1 MNPVSRLFP
10 ALGASAL
17 LVTTGVFAAP
27 PASTSVTQVF
37 DQTAAQPAPP
47 RLSVPPP
54 APASQ
59 SAAPSAPAAPPF
71 TPPDADLLTAAI
83 GSSASA
89 FKAHHAVEF
98 AVTEG
103 RTSDFY
109 MGAVQGL
116 PAFVIYTHD
125 GDRITGR
132 QLMLSGTRETMNAV
146 FQMMSKDY
154 ATPGALTE
162 QMVECRDA
170 GSKTVGWR
178 LESSTVS
185 RSKTDMLSYREDP
198 TNHAIVVDSN
208 APAGVP
214 GIEFLNKAYSDL
226 LGRSD
231 LASNAFASQWLGYKA
246 AYDDVSRSK
255 GLFGCRISRGG
266 SPGNL
271 PLKFDVAL
279 TQTGAQVVNGE
290 VDIPVPEQ
298 FGGLNFSSFQAV
310 LSGGKVSGLRFAGN
324 VSRAQFD
331 ETLKHTASNLGDP
344 VTLVTT
350 SNGAQTQ
357 IVANFRPSQD
367 PRARAIQTIL
377 TYRASIGNTASGTLL
392 FDIH

>member
-1 MNPVSRLFP
+1 MNPVSRLLP

-17 LVTTGVFAAP
+17 LVTSSAFAVQP
-27 PASTSVTQVF
+27 SSSMTQVF
-37 DQTAAQPAPP
+37 DQTAAQPATP
-47 RLSVPPP
+47 RPSVTPP
-54 APASQ
+54 APAGQ
-59 SAAPSAPAAPPF
+59 PAAPAPQAAPPF

-89 FKAHHAVEF
+89 FRAHHTVEF

-103 RTSDFY
+103 RNADFY
-109 MGAVQGL
+109 MGAAQGV

-132 QLMLSGTRETMNAV
+132 QLMLSGTRDIMNTA
-146 FQMMSKDY
+146 FQMMGKDY

-162 QMVECRDA
+162 QTVECRDV
-170 GSKTVGWR
+170 GSKSAGLR

-185 RSKTDMLSYREDP
+185 RSKTDILSYREDP
-198 TNHAIVVDSN
+198 TNHAIVVASN
-208 APAGVP
+208 GPSGVP
-214 GIEFLNKAYSDL
+214 SIESLNKAYSDL
-226 LGRSD
+226 LARSD
-231 LASNAFASQWLGYKA
+231 LSPNAFASQWLGYKA

-279 TQTGAQVVNGE
+279 TQTGAQVVNGA
-290 VDIPVPEQ
+290 VDIPAPEQ
-298 FGGLNFSSFQAV
+298 FGGLNFGGFQAV
-310 LSGGKVSGLRFAGN
+310 LTGGKVSGLRFAGN

-331 ETLKHTASNLGDP
+331 DTLKHTASNLGDP
-344 VTLVTT
+344 ITLVTT

-367 PRARAIQTIL
+367 PRARVIQTIL
-377 TYRASIGNTASGTLL
+377 SYRASAGNNASGTLL